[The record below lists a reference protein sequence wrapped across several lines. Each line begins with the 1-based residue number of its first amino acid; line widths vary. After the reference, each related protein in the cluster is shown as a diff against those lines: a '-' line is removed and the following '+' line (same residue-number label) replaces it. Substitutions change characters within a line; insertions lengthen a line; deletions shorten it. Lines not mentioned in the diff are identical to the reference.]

1 MMEDIKIIADPPSEK
16 NSVVLMG
23 FPGSGLVGSITLQY
37 LIDKMDF
44 VQIGTMTSKYLPPV
58 AMMAGGLINPPIR
71 IYEKGGY
78 MAVISDV
85 PIHPAICY
93 EISNALMDWLSRF
106 EPGKVVVVA
115 GIITNETEK
124 RVFGVATNEET
135 LSEINNATEILTMGS
150 ISGAGGSILTEC
162 TIRGI
167 PAIGLLGE
175 TVNAPD
181 PRAAVAVIETM
192 NKLFNLGISTK
203 ELEEQAIEI
212 EAQMQKLAE
221 QIREHEEVPK
231 KEQLPMYG

>member
-1 MMEDIKIIADPPSEK
+1 MEDIKIIANSPSAK
-16 NSVVLMG
+16 NPVVLMG
-23 FPGSGLVGSITLQY
+23 FPGSGLVGSIALQY

-44 VQIGTMTSKYLPPV
+44 TQIGTMTSKYLPPV
-58 AMMAGGLINPPIR
+58 AMMAGGLINAPIR
-71 IYEKGGY
+71 FYEKNDF

-93 EISNALMDWLSRF
+93 EISNALMDWFSGF
-106 EPGKVVVVA
+106 EPGEVVVVA

-135 LSEINNATEILTMGS
+135 LSKINDATEILTMGS

-162 TIRGI
+162 KIREI

-175 TVNAPD
+175 TINAPD
-181 PRAAVAVIETM
+181 PRAAVSVIETM
-192 NKLFNLGISTK
+192 NKLFELGVSTK

-221 QIREHEEVPK
+221 QIREHDDVPK
-231 KEQLPMYG
+231 KEHLPMYG